1 MLDDIITEFD
11 DKRRIFHLS
20 AKRPLIIK
28 TSAELTDLCN
38 LVRSCLSEHTF
49 NERCYMIVDVAK
61 IVIDP
66 ILVTEYMQKVKVLC
80 EHYLY
85 PEGLARYGY
94 QITRVTATIVHQRY
108 LQNDPH
114 LFRNK
119 TEAINYVEGL
129 IEARIMGKDQ
139 KALSK

>member
-20 AKRPLIIK
+20 SKKPLNIK
-28 TSAELTDLCN
+28 TSAELSDLCN
-38 LVRSCLSEHTF
+38 LVRASLSEHTAD
-49 NERCYMIVDVAK
+49 ERCYMIVDVSK
-61 IVIDP
+61 IIIDP

-80 EHYLY
+80 DHYLY

-119 TEAINYVEGL
+119 AEAINYVEGL
-129 IEARIMGKDQ
+129 IEARIMVMEQ
-139 KALSK
+139 KSLSK